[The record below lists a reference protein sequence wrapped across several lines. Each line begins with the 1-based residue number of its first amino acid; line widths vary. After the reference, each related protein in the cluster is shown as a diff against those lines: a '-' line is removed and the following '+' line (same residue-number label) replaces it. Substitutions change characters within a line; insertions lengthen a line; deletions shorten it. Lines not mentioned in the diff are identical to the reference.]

1 MEETMSKASKYE
13 RFRELHEQDGI
24 FIIPNPWDVGTARI
38 LASMGFEALATSS
51 AGFAFSLGVID
62 GAVSRERTLTHC
74 RDMAAATELPVS
86 ADLEMG
92 FGDTPES
99 AAETVLAAAETG
111 LAGCS
116 IEDYTNRPDQP
127 IYDFQLAVER
137 IKAAA
142 AAARSLPHDF
152 ILTARCENFIR
163 GNRDLFATIERLQA
177 FEEAGADVLY
187 APALPDLET
196 IRTVCTSVGRPVN
209 VLMGIPG
216 STYNVEELAE
226 AGVRRISV
234 GSCPARVALGAF
246 MKASQEM
253 SEQGTFNLMTEGVA
267 MPEIAGILSKFG
279 SA

>member
-1 MEETMSKASKYE
+1 MSEVGKYE
-13 RFRELHEQDGI
+13 RFRDLHERDGT

-62 GAVSRERTLTHC
+62 GAVARERTLIHC

-127 IYDFQLAVER
+127 IYDFQLAVDR
-137 IKAAA
+137 IAAAA
-142 AAARSLPHDF
+142 AAARSIPHDF

-163 GNRDLFATIERLQA
+163 GNPDLFATIERLQA

-246 MKASQEM
+246 MKASREM

-267 MPEIAGILSKFG
+267 TPEVAGILLKYG
-279 SA
+279 ST

>member
-1 MEETMSKASKYE
+1 MSKASKYE

-86 ADLEMG
+86 ADLEKG

>member
-1 MEETMSKASKYE
+1 MEEAMSKASKYE

-38 LASMGFEALATSS
+38 LASMGFEALAKSS

-74 RDMAAATELPVS
+74 RDMAAAT
-86 ADLEMG
+86 
-92 FGDTPES
+92 
-99 AAETVLAAAETG
+99 VLVAAETG

-152 ILTARCENFIR
+152 ILNARCENFIR
-163 GNRDLFATIERLQA
+163 GNPDLFATIERLQA

-234 GSCPARVALGAF
+234 GSCPARVALGP
-246 MKASQEM
+246 S
-253 SEQGTFNLMTEGVA
+253 
-267 MPEIAGILSKFG
+267 
-279 SA
+279 

>member
-1 MEETMSKASKYE
+1 MSKASKYE
-13 RFRELHEQDGI
+13 RFRDLHEQDGI

-51 AGFAFSLGVID
+51 AGFAFSLGVND
-62 GAVSRERTLTHC
+62 GAVSREQMVIHC
-74 RDMAAATELPVS
+74 RDMAAATDLPVS
-86 ADLEMG
+86 ADLENG

-127 IYDFQLAVER
+127 IYAFKLAVDR
-137 IKAAA
+137 IEAAA
-142 AAARSLPHDF
+142 AAAKSLPHDF
-152 ILTARCENFIR
+152 ILTARCENFLR
-163 GNRDLFATIERLQA
+163 GNSDLFATIERLQA

-216 STYNVEELAE
+216 ASYSVEELSE

-234 GSCPARVALGAF
+234 GSSPSRVALGAF
-246 MKASQEM
+246 INAAREM
-253 SEQGTFNLMTEGVA
+253 SEQGTFNLMSEGVGFVEVA
-267 MPEIAGILSKFG
+267 NILSKYG
-279 SA
+279 SV

>member
-1 MEETMSKASKYE
+1 MSKASKYE

-137 IKAAA
+137 IKAAVA
-142 AAARSLPHDF
+142 ATRSLPHDF

-163 GNRDLFATIERLQA
+163 GNPDLFATIERLQA

-187 APALPDLET
+187 APALPGLET

-253 SEQGTFNLMTEGVA
+253 SEQGTFNFMTEGVA
-267 MPEIAGILSKFG
+267 MPEIAGILSKYG

>member
-1 MEETMSKASKYE
+1 MSKASKYE

-163 GNRDLFATIERLQA
+163 GNRDLCATIERLQA

>member
-1 MEETMSKASKYE
+1 MSKASKYE

-74 RDMAAATELPVS
+74 RDMAAATKLPVS

>member
-1 MEETMSKASKYE
+1 MSKASKYE

>member
-1 MEETMSKASKYE
+1 MSKASKYE

-137 IKAAA
+137 IKAAV

-152 ILTARCENFIR
+152 ILTARCESFIR
-163 GNRDLFATIERLQA
+163 GNPDLFATIERLQA

-267 MPEIAGILSKFG
+267 MPEIAEILWKFG

>member
-1 MEETMSKASKYE
+1 MSETNKYK
-13 RFRELHEQDGI
+13 RFRDLHEQDGI
-24 FIIPNPWDVGTARI
+24 FIIPNPWDVGTACI
-38 LASMGFEALATSS
+38 LASMGFKALATSS
-51 AGFAFSLGVID
+51 AGFAFSLGLVD
-62 GAVSRERTLTHC
+62 GAVSRERTLIHC

-127 IYDFQLAVER
+127 IYEFQLAVDR
-137 IKAAA
+137 IEAAA

-152 ILTARCENFIR
+152 ILTARCENFLR
-163 GNRDLFATIERLQA
+163 GNPDLFATIERLQA
-177 FEEAGADVLY
+177 FGEAGADVLY

-209 VLMGIPG
+209 ALMGIPG
-216 STYNVEELAE
+216 ASYSVEELAE

-234 GSCPARVALGAF
+234 GSGTSRVALGAF
-246 MKASQEM
+246 MKATREM
-253 SEQGTFNLMTEGVA
+253 SDQGTFNLMSEGVGTA
-267 MPEIAGILSKFG
+267 EVVGIFSKYG
-279 SA
+279 PA